1 MKLDELLE
9 PQNQLLNERLSTLG
23 KLAALGVAGFTG
35 MVGVGSYNAAQRP
48 PISGERLDISPSQ
61 AAQPVTVTPPVPAT
75 ATAPVA
81 APSSRSAAPPT
92 TSPGVHVN
100 FPRALHTVHTLQ
112 PDQRVAAFTNTLLP
126 MVTAANAAIQADRA
140 RAVTVI
146 NSRNASRADQ
156 TWLASIMDRYN
167 AGSPADLL
175 TRLDTVPAS
184 LVLAQAAIESGWGMD
199 SIARSGNAFFGQ
211 RAWSTTGSIPG
222 PQGER
227 YRAYD
232 HPQHSVASYMHNLNT
247 HAAYDHLRAIRASE
261 RAQRRPVRGASLAQG
276 LHKYSTR
283 GADYVAQV
291 QRLINHRFQQL
302 EPS

>member
-9 PQNQLLNERLSTLG
+9 PQSQLLNERLSTLG

-48 PISGERLDISPSQ
+48 PISGERLDISPS
-61 AAQPVTVTPPVPAT
+61 AEPRPVAVPPPVPAT
-75 ATAPVA
+75 ATAHVA
-81 APSSRSAAPPT
+81 APSSTPAPAT
-92 TSPGVHVN
+92 TASGVHVN
-100 FPRALHTVHTLQ
+100 FPRALHAVHTQQ

-146 NSRNASRADQ
+146 NARNASRADQ
-156 TWLASIMDRYN
+156 AWLASIMDRYN
-167 AGSPADLL
+167 ARNPSDLL

-227 YRAYD
+227 YRAFD

-247 HAAYDHLRAIRASE
+247 HAAYEDLRAIRARE
-261 RAQRRPVRGASLAQG
+261 RAQRRPLRGAALAQG

-283 GADYVAQV
+283 GPDYVAQV
-291 QRLINHRFQQL
+291 QRLINHRFRQL